1 MWLGLHEEGVKGAL
15 KPQPE
20 ENLLILVILFSLK
33 NSRTPNTF
41 SKMVFTVEMISSLGG
56 R

>member
-1 MWLGLHEEGVKGAL
+1 MNVFTDKARQGRGLKAEATTLGRKHYK
-15 KPQPE
+15 
-20 ENLLILVILFSLK
+20 LLNS
-33 NSRTPNTF
+33 SRTPNTF